1 MLRNSLKVL
10 TSFAH
15 PYQLI
20 HIPYGSLDLKTATLR
35 LLGPTKM
42 SILNVEVF
50 DCEERMLKES
60 YFTRID
66 LYVYCVEGGILY
78 CRKKAEKIC
87 KISGD
92 TVGKRNNAKIHTN
105 CGAASR
111 KATIISYR
119 SLLESISSY
128 INDTIADTMTKL
140 RRIRHVQYSA
150 LFYKLN
156 LIERA
161 YQSAKTNSEVFYM
174 CLVKRMN
181 CHGEKMNNA
190 QVKDVNNT
198 KKLRIGK
205 MIRFIKSMDEDR
217 AVEFVVEIINDFK
230 PTVINK
236 VVNTLKIKNCEKQR
250 LVFYRAGMLCLRKGA
265 KRMAVRFLVLSQC
278 EDVDEMVDERR
289 WRTAIFGNDY
299 DVCAIREVLCDEIVR
314 ACAGGNVDR
323 NTDRDEH
330 EYRFDKKGENTKQ
343 IDEEAFGVI
352 NDEYHGQDNKKAE
365 HKNYN
370 DMAMMEEIRR
380 EDKKLY
386 GNIHHKKIKIMPNRL
401 ELPLD
406 SNESGEHLS
415 TREQGLDGNEK
426 NRNKTSERIQALAGN
441 DETLSDILTNALSVK
456 VNVLTLRQK
465 VNDRSV
471 ANRLIDNKILNDRMH
486 LKRLLGMC
494 VVIIGRVRE
503 MLANE
508 HNEQL
513 GMFEMADRAGNDEKH
528 FHDKITQEDTKKNS
542 PDDAFSTEESNKRR
556 VMDIVRRSTGQNSS
570 SEKQRHRSSELYR
583 SEHSDTNSS
592 GTKRLNYDESLSK
605 VTSMI
610 KDIKINHENTDNITK
625 ALNIIMALSGK
636 QPSYLLPAK
645 CIDLKVIN
653 DEGVHKKTNGLFFST
668 SALLSK
674 PIYYFLSHIVLK
686 VKSECRLLCLIFDNI
701 AVNINS
707 NDANCDR
714 TIKIKDVDGTLVG
727 IVVERNGMF
736 YMVRIKKQKFVRVS
750 AKARLTRLQ
759 PNRFL
764 LQRDGRTSNIEV
776 LNSTMMYERRNKKE
790 DVFIIEGKRG
800 CKYKIVYDLN
810 EEYYRILEG
819 TIEK

>member
-10 TSFAH
+10 TNFAH

-20 HIPYGSLDLKTATLR
+20 RIPYGSLGLKTATLR

-42 SILNVEVF
+42 DILNVEVF

-87 KISGD
+87 EISGD
-92 TVGKRNNAKIHTN
+92 AVENRNSANIHTN
-105 CGAASR
+105 RESALP
-111 KATIISYR
+111 KAKMISYR
-119 SLLESISSY
+119 SLLASISSY
-128 INDTIADTMTKL
+128 INDTIADAMTKL

-161 YQSAKTNSEVFYM
+161 CQSAKTNSEVFYM

-181 CHGEKMNNA
+181 CYGEKMNNVEA
-190 QVKDVNNT
+190 KDVNDT
-198 KKLRIGK
+198 KKMKIGK
-205 MIRFIKSMDEDR
+205 MIRLIKSMDEDR
-217 AVEFVVEIINDFK
+217 AVEFVVEIINDLK

-236 VVNTLKIKNCEKQR
+236 VVNTLKIKNCAKQR
-250 LVFYRAGMLCLRKGA
+250 LVFYKAGMLCLRKGA

-278 EDVDEMVDERR
+278 EDVHEMVDERR

-314 ACAGGNVDR
+314 ACAGRNVDR
-323 NTDRDEH
+323 NTDREEH
-330 EYRFDKKGENTKQ
+330 EHHFDKKEGNTKQ
-343 IDEEAFGVI
+343 IDEEAFGAVS
-352 NDEYHGQDNKKAE
+352 DGYHGQDNKKAE

-370 DMAMMEEIRR
+370 DMAVMEEIRS
-380 EDKKLY
+380 EDRKLY
-386 GNIHHKKIKIMPNRL
+386 GNIHHKKIKTMPNKL
-401 ELPLD
+401 ELPLN
-406 SNESGEHLS
+406 SNESGEQLF
-415 TREQGLDGNEK
+415 TREQGLDGNGK
-426 NRNKTSERIQALAGN
+426 NRDKISERVRTLAGN

-465 VNDRSV
+465 VNDRSM
-471 ANRLIDNKILNDRMH
+471 ANRLIDNKILNDRTH

-503 MLANE
+503 MLATE

-513 GMFEMADRAGNDEKH
+513 GIFEMADRAGNDEKH
-528 FHDKITQEDTKKNS
+528 FYDKITQEDTKKHS
-542 PDDAFSTEESNKRR
+542 SDDAFSIEEGKKRH
-556 VMDIVRRSTGQNSS
+556 VMNIVCRSTGQNSS
-570 SEKQRHRSSELYR
+570 SEKQRHGSGELYR

-605 VTSMI
+605 VTGMI
-610 KDIKINHENTDNITK
+610 KGMKINHENTDNITK

-686 VKSECRLLCLIFDNI
+686 VKSECRLLCLIFDNT

-707 NDANCDR
+707 SDANCDR

-727 IVVERNGMF
+727 VVVERNGMF
-736 YMVRIKKQKFVRVS
+736 YMVRVKKLKFVKVS
-750 AKARLTRLQ
+750 AKARLTKLQ

-764 LQRDGRTSNIEV
+764 LQSDSRTSDIEV
-776 LNSTMMYERRNKKE
+776 LNSTMVYERRNKKE
-790 DVFIIEGKRG
+790 DVFKIEGKHG

-810 EEYYRILEG
+810 EEYYRVLEG